1 MYQMQNYAHQNES
14 KKNCRI
20 DCDNPWMYSGAKAPE
35 G

>member
-14 KKNCRI
+14 KKNCWI
-20 DCDNPWMYSGAKAPE
+20 DCDNPCMHSGSKAPE